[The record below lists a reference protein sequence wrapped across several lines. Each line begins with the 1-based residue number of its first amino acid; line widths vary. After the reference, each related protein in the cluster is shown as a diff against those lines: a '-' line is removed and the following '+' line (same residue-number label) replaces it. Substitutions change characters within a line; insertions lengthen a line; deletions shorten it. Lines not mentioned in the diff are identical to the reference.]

1 MKTAAEVK
9 AEMLRRG
16 ESVADWA
23 RKHGMSGDLVRG
35 VLSGRVKGRRGE
47 AHRIA
52 VLLGIK
58 DGVIVEDEGH
68 EHA

>member
-9 AEMLRRG
+9 AEMVRRG
-16 ESVADWA
+16 ETAADWA
-23 RKHGMSGDLVRG
+23 RKHSVSGDLVRG
-35 VLSGRVKGRRGE
+35 VLAGRVKGRNGE
-47 AHRIA
+47 AHKIA

-58 DGVIVEDEGH
+58 NGVIVGGDGH